1 MPDVV
6 DPWNSDSAAV
16 SITGGAAGGMRWSV
30 AMTASQ
36 DPPPHLVGLVADD
49 LTGAGDSALGF
60 AEQGWRVELL
70 LNTEHSLQSNHEC
83 PESRPTV
90 LAVTT
95 GSRAFP
101 DDRAADVTDQAV
113 TGVLAAG
120 AERLYLKIDSTVR
133 GSVAGQIR
141 GALTAW
147 RRRFPAAG
155 AIICP
160 AFPTQSRTVHDGT
173 VLVGG
178 LPVTQTAAATDPVT
192 PVASGDLRVIVPGA
206 VTGTLDQVGKVSPLL
221 LDATTDSDLDAI
233 AHHAAAAGAQTLVV
247 GSGGL
252 AAALARRWAVDRSP
266 TPPPTVGTRRILL
279 AASSLHPV
287 TTEQLRLL
295 STTAHAAH
303 VDVLATPSGEIT
315 TPSAAAAALAARV
328 SAALTD
334 PTYGALVIVGGDG
347 AAVILACLS
356 TDRILIDGA
365 LSGGCP
371 TGIVVGGT
379 ADGLRLVTKSGG
391 FGVPETLAAITA
403 RLCAPDATHRPDPD
417 QFTPKEAS

>member
-1 MPDVV
+1 
-6 DPWNSDSAAV
+6 
-16 SITGGAAGGMRWSV
+16 
-30 AMTASQ
+30 MTAGP
-36 DPPPHLVGLVADD
+36 DPPPHLMGLVADD
-49 LTGAGDSALGF
+49 LTGAGDSAVGF

-70 LNTEHSLQSNHEC
+70 LHTEPTFQPNHEY

-95 GSRAFP
+95 GSRALS

-147 RRRFPAAG
+147 RRRYPAAG

-160 AFPTQSRTVHDGT
+160 AFPAQNRTVHDGA

-178 LPVTQTAAATDPVT
+178 LPVSQTAAATDPVT
-192 PVASGDLRVIVPGA
+192 PLASGDLRVIVPGA
-206 VTGTLDQVGKVSPLL
+206 VTGTLDQVGSVSPLL

-252 AAALARRWAVDRSP
+252 AAAVARCWAVDRSP
-266 TPPPTVGTRRILL
+266 SPPPTIGTGRILL

-295 STTAHAAH
+295 STTAQAAH

-328 SAALTD
+328 TAALAD
-334 PTYGALVIVGGDG
+334 PTYGALIIVGGDG
-347 AAVILACLS
+347 AAAILARLS
-356 TDRILIDGA
+356 TDRIVIDGA

-371 TGIVVGGT
+371 TGIVVGGI

-391 FGVPETLAAITA
+391 FGTRDTLATITA
-403 RLCAPDATHRPDPD
+403 RLRAPAGTHRPDPD
-417 QFTPKEAS
+417 QFEQKEAT